1 MYLIPV
7 YLYTYNKPSRCIIK
21 LYDIVEREENRDVY
35 YTVCLMIGNDGPVI
49 VRLLTDIIANASTV
63 GNIESSTAANLIRT
77 SFRRD
82 NKWQREETQRI
93 NDIATYYNEL

>member
-1 MYLIPV
+1 MSLIPV

-49 VRLLTDIIANASTV
+49 VRLLTDIIATTLVV